1 MTVSRRHQVPVAYI
15 GLVLGSSIVFLYF
28 LGWQIGVP
36 VAFVGVGSALLFY
49 DILRT
54 NKKGCS
60 PSKE

>member
-1 MTVSRRHQVPVAYI
+1 VKVSRRHQVLAAYI
-15 GLVLGSSIVFLYF
+15 GLVLGSSIVFLYV

-36 VAFVGVGSALLFY
+36 VTFVGVGSAFLFY

-54 NKKGCS
+54 NKKSRS